1 MNLLSMSPILG
12 AMMSNVKRYD
22 CSTVKETSKFNVK
35 FEGRF
40 LGYDAKSIPR
50 RYVYTCSNHRNSL
63 SSLVRQF
70 TLAALINIHAYYIYH
85 GSPDHKGPVIRATFF
100 FNLSRNIVALE
111 VETLCCAYYYICDQL
126 VSQQNTVLQVEATC
140 CSKLAQVVLCATNST
155 FAARI
160 TTEATT

>member
-63 SSLVRQF
+63 SEIRSFRPDRGSFRPEYEVVSPGMRVHTYRYVRGRHF
-70 TLAALINIHAYYIYH
+70 
-85 GSPDHKGPVIRATFF
+85 
-100 FNLSRNIVALE
+100 
-111 VETLCCAYYYICDQL
+111 
-126 VSQQNTVLQVEATC
+126 
-140 CSKLAQVVLCATNST
+140 
-155 FAARI
+155 
-160 TTEATT
+160 